1 MATNWPREVCSAVS
15 VAQTGVIAF
24 NMPVPIPLKIR
35 AATFQLSANI
45 LSELLRTADHPGMI
59 LSRALK
65 ASTDNRP
72 SGRDSNSVYASEFIT
87 DVTTEEG
94 AKKSTWQV
102 VHSDLEVSAWTTYL
116 K

>member
-35 AATFQLSANI
+35 AATFNCLQIWLSG
-45 LSELLRTADHPGMI
+45 LLRTTDHPGI
-59 LSRALK
+59 VLSRALE
-65 ASTDNRP
+65 AGTDNRL
-72 SGRDSNSVYASEFIT
+72 SGGDGDSVDAPVSIT
-87 DVTTEEG
+87 NVATEEG

-102 VHSDLEVSAWTTYL
+102 VHGNLSVLA
-116 K
+116 